1 MLDGFKSDVLYLYSK
16 FNLEIFIMKITN
28 PKLEVVRFNADD
40 VIATSVYWM
49 TAADYE
55 AATGNQVDTPYVT
68 FNGNMTNN
76 YDPSTCSWEINITTP
91 VDPMEDFGWI
101 EGIPEIHYPGRPYA
115 YEAYYNNG
123 TPYTKGV
130 TYAESKGQ

>member
-1 MLDGFKSDVLYLYSK
+1 
-16 FNLEIFIMKITN
+16 MKITN

-76 YDPSTCSWEINITTP
+76 YDPSTCSWEINRTTP
-91 VDPMEDFGWI
+91 VSPMEDFGWI
-101 EGIPEIHYPGRPYA
+101 EGIPEVGFPGQPGA

-123 TPYTKGV
+123 TLYTKGV